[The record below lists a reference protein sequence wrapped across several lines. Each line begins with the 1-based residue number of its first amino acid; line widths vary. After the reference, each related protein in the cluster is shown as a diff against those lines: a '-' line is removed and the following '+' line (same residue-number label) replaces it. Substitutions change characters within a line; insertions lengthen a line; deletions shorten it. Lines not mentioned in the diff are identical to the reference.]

1 MYILNA
7 WNVEGVQYSEPKLK
21 LQGIEAVRSST
32 PKACRENIKK
42 ALTIIMN
49 GNQDELQKFIEG
61 FRNEFLT
68 LPFEDVAFPRGVKG
82 MWKYNKDKSQIY
94 DKGTPIH
101 VKGALIF
108 NHLLKENKIKHI
120 MPISDGDKIRFAYL
134 KVPNPVK
141 ESVIAIPDEI
151 PQELK
156 YIDKYIDRETQF
168 QKSFLEPLNS
178 IADVIAWSTEHK
190 STLEDFF
197 AQETIMVDTPEDDFA
212 IEFDFGFTSED
223 ELKS

>member
-1 MYILNA
+1 ML
-7 WNVEGVQYSEPKLK
+7 
-21 LQGIEAVRSST
+21 
-32 PKACRENIKK
+32 
-42 ALTIIMN
+42 
-49 GNQDELQKFIEG
+49 
-61 FRNEFLT
+61 FR
-68 LPFEDVAFPRGVKG
+68 
-82 MWKYNKDKSQIY
+82 
-94 DKGTPIH
+94 
-101 VKGALIF
+101 
-108 NHLLKENKIKHI
+108 
-120 MPISDGDKIRFAYL
+120 SDGDKIRFAYL

-197 AQETIMVDTPEDDFA
+197 A
-212 IEFDFGFTSED
+212 
-223 ELKS
+223 